1 MAVGN
6 PFGLSHTVTQ
16 GIISAKG
23 RVIGA
28 GPYDNFLQTDASIN
42 PGNSGGPLLNLKGEV
57 VGINTAILASGQGIG
72 FATPSNMA
80 QVVIPQLKEKGKV
93 IRGMIGV
100 QVQVVTPELA
110 KSFGMTEPMGAL
122 VAEVNADSPAEK
134 AGIQRGDIITEFNGH
149 PIHEMNELPRLVADT
164 APGAKATVK
173 VLRNGKEKTFTMT
186 ITELKEERQ
195 TAQAKE
201 EGGEEE
207 APMGLL
213 VKNITPNLAKRY
225 RIRDTKGALVV
236 AVEQGSAAADAGVR
250 PGDVLLEINGQV
262 IGNSQDFQKVAG
274 KLKKESSARFLV
286 KRQGRTLYLILEVP
300 K

>member
-1 MAVGN
+1 MA
-6 PFGLSHTVTQ
+6 
-16 GIISAKG
+16 K
-23 RVIGA
+23 
-28 GPYDNFLQTDASIN
+28 
-42 PGNSGGPLLNLKGEV
+42 
-57 VGINTAILASGQGIG
+57 
-72 FATPSNMA
+72 
-80 QVVIPQLKEKGKV
+80 VVIPQLKEKGRV

-110 KSFGMTEPMGAL
+110 KSFGMTEPKGAL
-122 VAEVNADSPAEK
+122 VAEVNPGSPAEK
-134 AGIQRGDIITEFNGH
+134 AGIKRGDIITDFNGR

-164 APGAKATVK
+164 APGTKATIK
-173 VLRNGKEKTFTMT
+173 ALRNGKEMTFNVT

-201 EGGEEE
+201 EGGEEA

-236 AVEQGSAAADAGVR
+236 AVEQGSVAADGGIR

-262 IGNSQDFQKVAG
+262 IGNAQDFQKAVST
-274 KLKKESSARFLV
+274 LKKELCRPFPHQAPGPHLVPDPGSA
-286 KRQGRTLYLILEVP
+286 
-300 K
+300 